1 MLVFE
6 RVDYDYR
13 QGEPVLRQLS
23 FGIQPGEFVAIIGAN
38 GSGKSTAAKLMNGL
52 LQPRAGEVRLG
63 TLNTL
68 NRDDLVSIR
77 ERGGL
82 VFQNPDDQFITASVL
97 DEVVFG
103 LENLR
108 VPRAEMI
115 QRVDAALR
123 AVQMEGYAD
132 AAPHQLSGG
141 QKQRVAVAAVIA
153 MQPEILILDEATSM
167 LDPQGRQE
175 LLQILHS
182 LHRQGLTVIHL
193 THHMDEVLAA
203 DRVLLLS
210 QGELAYDGPPSRLF
224 SNNSIAGQPL
234 ELPFAARVYHALGLE
249 VPVSADWK
257 ETIEQLWAMR

>member
-1 MLVFE
+1 MLVFD

-23 FGIQPGEFVAIIGAN
+23 FGIQPGEFVAVIGAN

-63 TLNTL
+63 SLNTL
-68 NRDDLVSIR
+68 NRDDLVRIR
-77 ERGGL
+77 ERIGL

-108 VPRAEMI
+108 VPRAEMS
-115 QRVDAALR
+115 RRADAALR
-123 AVQMEGYAD
+123 SVLMESYAD
-132 AAPHQLSGG
+132 SAPHQLSGG

-153 MQPEILILDEATSM
+153 MQPEFLILDEATSM

-175 LLQILHS
+175 LLQLLHG
-182 LHRQGLTVIHL
+182 LHGQGLTIIHI

-210 QGELAYDGPPSRLF
+210 RGEMAYDGPPASLF
-224 SNNSIAGQPL
+224 SSDTIAGQPL
-234 ELPFAARVYHALGLE
+234 ELPFAARLYQALGLE

>member
-1 MLVFE
+1 MLIFD
-6 RVDYDYR
+6 RVNYDYR

-23 FGIQPGEFVAIIGAN
+23 FGIHPGEFVAVTGAN

-52 LQPRAGEVRLG
+52 LLPRAGEVRLG
-63 TLNTL
+63 ALSTLK
-68 NRDDLVSIR
+68 RQDLMSIR
-77 ERGGL
+77 ERAGL

-108 VPRAEMI
+108 VPGAEMRQRAE
-115 QRVDAALR
+115 AALR
-123 AVQMEGYAD
+123 AVQMEAYAD

-141 QKQRVAVAAVIA
+141 QKQRAAVAAVIA

-175 LLQILHS
+175 LLQLLHS
-182 LHRQGLTVIHL
+182 LHRQGLTIIHI

-203 DRVLLLS
+203 DRVLLLNN
-210 QGELAYDGPPSRLF
+210 GELAYDGPPSRLF
-224 SNNSIAGQPL
+224 SNDSMAGQAL
-234 ELPFAARVYHALGLE
+234 ELPFTARLYQALGLD

-257 ETIEQLWAMR
+257 EAIRQLWAMR

>member
-1 MLVFE
+1 MLVFD

-13 QGEPVLRQLS
+13 QEKPVLRQLS
-23 FGIQPGEFVAIIGAN
+23 FGIHPGEFVAVIGAN

-52 LQPRAGEVRLG
+52 LQPRKGEVRLG

-68 NRDDLVSIR
+68 NREDLLKIR
-77 ERGGL
+77 ERAGL

-108 VPRAEMI
+108 VPRPEMS
-115 QRVDAALR
+115 RRASAALR
-123 AVQMEGYAD
+123 AVQMEAYED

-141 QKQRVAVAAVIA
+141 QKQRAAIAAVIA
-153 MQPEILILDEATSM
+153 MQPDILILDEATSM

-175 LLQILHS
+175 LLQLLRR
-182 LHRQGLTVIHL
+182 LHRQGQTIIHI

-210 QGELAYDGPPSRLF
+210 HGELAYDGPPARLF
-224 SNNSIAGQPL
+224 SKDTIAGQPL
-234 ELPFAARVYHALGLE
+234 ELPFAARLFQALDLE
-249 VPVSADWK
+249 VPVQADWK